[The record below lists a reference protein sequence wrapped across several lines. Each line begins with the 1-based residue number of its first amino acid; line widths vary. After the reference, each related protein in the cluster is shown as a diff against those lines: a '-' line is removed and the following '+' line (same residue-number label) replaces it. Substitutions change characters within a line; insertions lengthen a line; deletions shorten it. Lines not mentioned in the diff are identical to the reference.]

1 MKTHTKGMSIAI
13 VHGSTMTDVAKK
25 ELAMAI
31 DVALA
36 DQKEK
41 SEDRGFRKALGQRRT
56 IW

>member
-1 MKTHTKGMSIAI
+1 MSIAI